1 MSDTCDFE
9 DLDCP
14 EPENYAAVAKQLHE
28 TALEAEQRIYCM
40 EALLRSAVNR
50 PTYVATTTVDMGP
63 FSSSSG
69 LVPGGVFIFVPGT
82 TAMTVNFA
90 NFVAPTYSNGWVL
103 PTGVWHVGAFVAT
116 FSVGAANDN
125 TYRQLRILRSNT
137 NPDDGSVF
145 TLDEVAHTAF
155 ETANGVQILM
165 TASAVF
171 KLEEQQRVV
180 FLFRH
185 GNTSSNVSIA
195 TGAIVWFTKLSDAD
209 VIKVI

>member
-1 MSDTCDFE
+1 VSDTCDFE

-14 EPENYAAVAKQLHE
+14 DPQNYAAVAKQLHE
-28 TALEAEQRIYCM
+28 TALEAEQRIYCI

-50 PTYVATTTVDMGP
+50 PTYILTTTADMGP
-63 FSSSSG
+63 FASSSG
-69 LVPGGVFIFVPGT
+69 TVPGGTGILTST
-82 TAMTVNFA
+82 TPATTTFSNMLT
-90 NFVAPTYSNGWVL
+90 PTYNSGWIL
-103 PTGVWHVGAFVAT
+103 PTGVWHVGLYGAT

-125 TYRQLRILRSNT
+125 TYRQMRILKVNT
-137 NPDDGSVF
+137 NPDDGTIF
-145 TLDEVAHTAF
+145 TLDEAAHTAF

-165 TASAVF
+165 TCSAVF
-171 KLEEQQRVV
+171 RIEDQQRVI

-195 TGAIVWFTKLSDAD
+195 TGAIAWFTRLSDAD